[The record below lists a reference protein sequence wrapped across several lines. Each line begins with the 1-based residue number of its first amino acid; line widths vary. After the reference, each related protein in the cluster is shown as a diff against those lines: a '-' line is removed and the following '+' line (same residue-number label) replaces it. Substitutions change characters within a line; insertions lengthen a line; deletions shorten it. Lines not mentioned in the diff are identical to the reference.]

1 VPIWGPLLF
10 DKFEIKSKAMISLD
24 KGGEEKTS
32 RMFSFPPLRL
42 SPSQPLSH
50 LLDASTPYL
59 SLPYQSPAPLPK
71 RTKFFYQKINLA
83 ISSACACPRGVN
95 QALVPYL
102 NVCPCPLLGK
112 KKKREKTSG
121 RCVHLYGLRRAS
133 TAPAPHASKSRRG
146 WTHDRPKLVA
156 QVPFLPLPCQGAK
169 GLERK

>member
-1 VPIWGPLLF
+1 MPIWGPLLF

-42 SPSQPLSH
+42 SPSHPLSH

-112 KKKREKTSG
+112 KKKRENVRQIRPPMRSQAGIDRSG
-121 RCVHLYGLRRAS
+121 
-133 TAPAPHASKSRRG
+133 PSR
-146 WTHDRPKLVA
+146 V
-156 QVPFLPLPCQGAK
+156 QVKAWVDT
-169 GLERK
+169 